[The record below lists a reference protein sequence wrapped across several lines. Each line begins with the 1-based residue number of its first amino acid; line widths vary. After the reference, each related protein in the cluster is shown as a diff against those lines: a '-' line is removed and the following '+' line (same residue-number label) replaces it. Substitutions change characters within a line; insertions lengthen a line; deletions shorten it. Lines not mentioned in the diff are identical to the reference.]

1 MNGQMISQLLN
12 ATLDGCAGGG
22 RTTQRTITQQL
33 NDGIR
38 SLDFGVAVFNN
49 NIIINHSMAGP
60 LLTDIVSQIT
70 TWLSTNSGEILW
82 LSFTHPFDFNHGYS
96 NQLRDLLTSQLGP
109 YAFTKSN
116 VASNSTLPNSN

>member
-12 ATLDGCAGGG
+12 ATLDGCAAGR
-22 RTTQRTITQQL
+22 RTTEQTITQQL

-38 SLDFGVAVFNN
+38 SFDFRVAVFNN

-70 TWLSTNSGEILW
+70 NGWPQAPARYCDYHSPIHSISTMVTALNSVI
-82 LSFTHPFDFNHGYS
+82 F
-96 NQLRDLLTSQLGP
+96 
-109 YAFTKSN
+109 
-116 VASNSTLPNSN
+116 